1 MLPALLISAVVIQ
14 QPEWLL
20 AKEHVR
26 VRFPA
31 TAPISNRPRASLR
44 SRISKIQRAWGST
57 TGACQIHSWG
67 RDRQVMH
74 LPCKQAHAGAL
85 PTDST
90 ISLRGE

>member
-31 TAPISNRPRASLR
+31 TAPISTGRAPACATETPNLSWLGATPRRPANF
-44 SRISKIQRAWGST
+44 
-57 TGACQIHSWG
+57 WG
-67 RDRQVMH
+67 RGRQVMH
-74 LPCKQAHAGAL
+74 LPCKQVDEGAI
-85 PTDST
+85 PSDST
-90 ISLRGE
+90 NLLRGE